1 MLSFNLN
8 PMKKTS
14 ILFLLSFLCTF
25 GIQAQFIQ
33 IGAQLDGNAP
43 NDNFGWSVD
52 LDRFGKTLAVGAPLF
67 DNDFGQVRVYRQS
80 GGNWGQIG
88 QDIDG
93 IEFAN
98 QIGFSVALNF
108 DGTRLAIGGISG
120 ATARGGQVQVYGWNN
135 GQWNLLGSP
144 ILAEVDGDQ
153 FGFSLAMNASGD
165 RIVVGGRNNDGNGS
179 EAGHVRVFE
188 WQNNSWQQLGAD
200 LDGENAGDLF
210 GSSVS
215 INSDGSIIAVGAPN
229 HDGAGGNS
237 GRVKVYQ
244 WQNNSWQQVGAD
256 LDGQTAGELFGSNI
270 GLSDDGTRL
279 VVAAA
284 LHGHV
289 TGFGS
294 TRVYEYGSNAWT
306 QLGSDIR
313 GNSTQEA
320 FGEDVKIS
328 GDGLRLVI
336 GTKSADENALSSGRA
351 NVYAWENGSWIELG
365 DPILGTAQFDNLG
378 KSVAINED
386 GSRVAIGAN
395 LANGTQG
402 YALVYQDSL
411 MPVGIRPDLL
421 PQTLQLVA
429 SSSQLSLRSTDA
441 ADLSAGTLEIL
452 SLSGQVVVKQTFAP
466 SSTLTLTHH
475 LPAGLYL
482 IRVRTADQWYSQKLL
497 IPAE

>member
-1 MLSFNLN
+1 
-8 PMKKTS
+8 MKKHT
-14 ILFLLSFLCTF
+14 ILFLFSLLCTF
-25 GIQAQFIQ
+25 NMQAQFIQ

-80 GGNWGQIG
+80 GGNWVQIG

-93 IEFAN
+93 IELGN
-98 QIGFSVALNF
+98 QFGFSVALNF
-108 DGTRLAIGGISG
+108 DGSRLAIGGISG
-120 ATARGGQVQVYGWNN
+120 LTTRGGQVQVFGWNN

-144 ILAEVDGDQ
+144 ILAEEAGDQ
-153 FGFSLAMNASGD
+153 FGFSLAMNASGN
-165 RIVVGGRNNDGNGS
+165 RIVVGGRNNSND
-179 EAGHVRVFE
+179 AGHVRVFE
-188 WQNNSWQQLGAD
+188 WQNNAWVQLGVD

-215 INSDGSIIAVGAPN
+215 ISSDGSIIAAGAPN
-229 HDGAGGNS
+229 HAGVGSNS

-256 LDGQTAGELFGSNI
+256 LDGPTAGETFGSNI

-279 VVAAA
+279 VVSAA
-284 LHGHV
+284 LHAHV

-294 TRVYEYGSNAWT
+294 ARVYEYASNAWT
-306 QLGSDIR
+306 QLGSDLR

-328 GDGLRLVI
+328 GDGMRLVI

-351 NVYAWENGSWIELG
+351 NVYAWDNGSWVELG
-365 DPILGTAQFDNLG
+365 DAILGTAQFDNLG

-402 YALVYQDSL
+402 YAVVYQDSL
-411 MPVGIRPDLL
+411 MPVGIRPEYL
-421 PQTLQLVA
+421 PQALQLVA
-429 SSSQLSLRSTDA
+429 TSSELSLRLMNA
-441 ADLSAGTLEIL
+441 AVFSAGTLEVL
-452 SLSGQVVVKQTFAP
+452 SLNGQIVLKQSFAP
-466 SSTLTLTHH
+466 TSTLLLPHH

-482 IRVRTADQWYSQKLL
+482 LRVQTADQWYRQKVL
-497 IPAE
+497 IPAD